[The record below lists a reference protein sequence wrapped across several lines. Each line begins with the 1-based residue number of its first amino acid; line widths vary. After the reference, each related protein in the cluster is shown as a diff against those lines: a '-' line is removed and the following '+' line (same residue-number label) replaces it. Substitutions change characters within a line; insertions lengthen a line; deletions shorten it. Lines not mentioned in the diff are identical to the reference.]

1 MTQEEIK
8 RHRVESVLREI
19 IPEALSSLDDA
30 RINGL
35 AVNDVVCSKGRSD
48 AKVYLDKSFLT
59 AKEQGEALKQLRTVS
74 GYIQNHCKQSE
85 GWFKAPRFVF
95 EFDEQLEKVS
105 RIEELFK
112 QISTTKEN
120 DAEDAKEVKK
130 DGSDES

>member
-19 IPEALSSLDDA
+19 IPEALGTLDDE

-35 AVNDVVCSKGRSD
+35 SVTAVVCSKGRSD
-48 AKVYLDKSFLT
+48 AKVYLDKSFLND
-59 AKEQGEALKQLRTVS
+59 KEQNEALRQLRVVA

-95 EFDEQLEKVS
+95 EFDAQPEHQSKMED
-105 RIEELFK
+105 LFK
-112 QISTTKEN
+112 QIASRKKS
-120 DAEDAKEVKK
+120 EDE
-130 DGSDES
+130 

>member
-19 IPEALSSLDDA
+19 IPEALATLDDE

-59 AKEQGEALKQLRTVS
+59 PKEQGEALKQLRTVS

-105 RIEELFK
+105 RIEALFK
-112 QISTTKEN
+112 QISTTKES
-120 DAEDAKEVKK
+120 DTEEEVKK
-130 DGSDES
+130 DSSDES